1 MNHKREGSVLVGLL
15 WCIALLSVLV
25 VGVLHT
31 GRLDLLVAKNYG
43 DNLQA
48 HYLALAG
55 VEKAKA
61 LIYHE
66 ASSRKTAQQN
76 HSGQLTDVPAEFR
89 DVRFGRGE
97 FRVVHY
103 DAAQGTL
110 RYGISDE
117 ESRLS
122 INHATVEELLKLPRM
137 TPEVAAAIADWRDE
151 DDNVTQGGAETEY
164 YSGLQRPYIPR
175 NGRIQTARELAAI
188 RGVSQEYLLA
198 EDANQNGL
206 LDPEEDDGEL
216 TFPPDN
222 RDGRLDAGW
231 SGLISFESWV
241 QNRTAAGEPRVN
253 VQSAD
258 ETELTK
264 ITGIT
269 PELAKAIVEYRGQN
283 QIENLADLLDVSAM
297 SRPQAQPPRG
307 EGENAPGQPPPQA
320 AQAQPTGPKL
330 ISEDLLL
337 QIADEVTAQNET
349 AHYGLVNINSASPQ
363 VLQCLPGIT
372 EELAYAIVRHRES
385 AGYFP
390 NTAWL
395 LRVPGMTKEI
405 FEQVSQRVSA
415 RSETFRI
422 LSEGRVTSSGARRR
436 IEVIVHLGSSYFDTL
451 SWRDN
456 L

>member
-1 MNHKREGSVLVGLL
+1 MSRRQGSVLVGLL
-15 WCIALLSVLV
+15 WCIALLAVLV

-48 HYLALAG
+48 HYIALAG

-66 ASSRKTAQQN
+66 ASSRKTAAQN
-76 HSGQLTDVPAEFR
+76 HSGRLADLPGEFR

-103 DAAQGTL
+103 DAGDGTL
-110 RYGISDE
+110 RYGITDE
-117 ESRLS
+117 ESRVS

-151 DDNVTQGGAETEY
+151 DENVSEGGAETEY
-164 YSGLQRPYIPR
+164 YAGLQRPYIPR
-175 NGRIQTARELAAI
+175 NGRIQTARELSAV
-188 RGVSQEYLLA
+188 RGITAEHLLA

-206 LDPEEDDGEL
+206 LDAEEDDGEVS
-216 TFPPDN
+216 FPPDN

-231 SGLISFESWV
+231 SGLISFDSWV
-241 QNRTAAGEPRVN
+241 GNRNAAGEARVN
-253 VQSAD
+253 VQTAE

-264 ITGIT
+264 VTGIT
-269 PELAKAIVEYRGQN
+269 PALAKAIVEYRGQN
-283 QIENLADLLDVSAM
+283 QLENIADLLEVSAM
-297 SRPQAQPPRG
+297 SRPQPPPPQQSGDSASR
-307 EGENAPGQPPPQA
+307 GQPPPQQQEA
-320 AQAQPTGPKL
+320 RPTGPKL
-330 ISEDLLL
+330 INEELFL
-337 QIADEVTAQNET
+337 QMADEVTTQTET

-363 VLQCLPGIT
+363 VLLCLPGMT
-372 EELAYAIVRHRES
+372 EELAQAIVGHRES

-390 NTAWL
+390 NIAWL
-395 LRVPGMTKEI
+395 LRVPGMTQEI
-405 FEQVSQRVSA
+405 FKQVSPRITA